1 MEIKDLE
8 IIMKVY
14 EYQNMT
20 KTAQELFLSPQS
32 VSNTILKL
40 ENEFNVI
47 LFERTTS
54 GSLPTQEAI
63 MLRANAMK
71 LLNDFETVRGTFS
84 GIYEKKKIVKVAS
97 TTGVFRY
104 LTLDFLNQF
113 YGKYPFIRLD
123 IIEQLD
129 PTVDELLWNDVVDV
143 AFNSAP
149 INHVKF
155 DAIPFSSHKYCCI
168 LHKSHPLSL
177 KDKIAYRDL
186 KDEPLAIIGSFGY
199 YLNKLEKENYTPN
212 VVYKTIDITFLN
224 EIAAANQGIGISI
237 DYVARPFLGS
247 NTVLRYFEDE
257 DCTWDSMMIT
267 KKNKPIGVAT
277 QIFIDYALE
286 YVKTIIY
293 Q

>member
-8 IIMKVY
+8 IFMKVY

-20 KTAQELFLSPQS
+20 KAAQELFLSPQS

-71 LLNDFETVRGTFS
+71 LLNDFETVMGTFS

-113 YGKYPFIRLD
+113 YEKYPFIRLD

-177 KDKIAYRDL
+177 KDKI
-186 KDEPLAIIGSFGY
+186 
-199 YLNKLEKENYTPN
+199 
-212 VVYKTIDITFLN
+212 VYSERCL
-224 EIAAANQGIGISI
+224 
-237 DYVARPFLGS
+237 
-247 NTVLRYFEDE
+247 
-257 DCTWDSMMIT
+257 
-267 KKNKPIGVAT
+267 
-277 QIFIDYALE
+277 
-286 YVKTIIY
+286 
-293 Q
+293 